1 MPVEREA
8 VFFEDRL
15 SLRNWL
21 SSNHHQKDGIWA
33 QFYKKS
39 TGLSDLSWEAL
50 VEECLCFGW
59 IDSVPGKVD
68 EQRTAIYISPRK
80 LNSGWSRRNKLVLQ
94 DLKARGLLQEPGL
107 QAIERAKS
115 NGSWERF
122 DLAEDLVVPTE
133 LESALRA
140 DEGFNKAWDWLT
152 ESKRRQFLQQI
163 YDAKA
168 FETRQKRIL
177 AIKDA
182 ICSNLPSTR
191 SRNDKTP

>member
-21 SSNHHQKDGIWA
+21 TSNHHQIDGIWA

-80 LNSGWSRRNKLVLQ
+80 INSGWSRRNKLVLQ
-94 DLKARGLLQEPGL
+94 DLEARGLLQEPGL
-107 QAIERAKS
+107 QVIERAKS
-115 NGSWERF
+115 NRSWERF
-122 DLAEDLVVPTE
+122 DLAEDLVIPHE
-133 LESALRA
+133 LA
-140 DEGFNKAWDWLT
+140 DAFRSQARFSKAWSMLS
-152 ESKRRQFLQQI
+152 EPKQRQFLQQI
-163 YDAKA
+163 YDAKTL
-168 FETRQKRIL
+168 ETRQKRIAL
-177 AIKDA
+177 LRAT
-182 ICSNLPSTR
+182 ICI
-191 SRNDKTP
+191 